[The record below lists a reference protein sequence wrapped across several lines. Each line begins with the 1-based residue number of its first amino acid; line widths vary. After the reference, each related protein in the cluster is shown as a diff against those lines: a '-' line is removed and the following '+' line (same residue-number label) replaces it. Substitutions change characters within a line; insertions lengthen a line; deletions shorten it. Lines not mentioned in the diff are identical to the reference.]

1 MSVLFG
7 SVYGVHQA
15 AMYAL
20 AGQAAVIMNIFNLGI
35 SISGLAVNFLRI
47 IVLATVT
54 SNTVGA
60 QIFFYTSGVYLIV
73 CSFLAWK
80 FVNEYQEDQ
89 NKRSTLIQF
98 QSLATPDEN
107 SAKYADDS
115 GKEAENEI

>member
-1 MSVLFG
+1 
-7 SVYGVHQA
+7 
-15 AMYAL
+15 MYAL

-89 NKRSTLIQF
+89 NKNSTLIQF
-98 QSLATPDEN
+98 QSLATSEEN
-107 SAKYADDS
+107 SAKLANDE
-115 GKEAENEI
+115 GKEATNEI